1 MALVDQNRI
10 KASIAEDKVVNRPGG
25 IMQPKFSLGKVVE
38 KPSVFNFDYWREE
51 KAPLLAAWMK
61 MDPNE
66 QDRPDPGLT
75 FANLAPFKPM
85 EDLFPRTSVGWPKDE
100 PKAITTFA
108 PEGGDLI
115 GRLDGQLGYSKE
127 TARQG
132 DGPANAVAA
141 ALGRNVAA
149 SDAAPV
155 AAERSGLMAR
165 YTDEGLKLDGADK
178 IALVDYKTPYDER
191 KRKKSVERVGTIR
204 DLSDTTESTSVKA
217 AQTLLTELGYVTR
230 GIDGVSGDGTAS
242 ALRRFQENNNIP
254 VTGAL
259 DEATKTKLGEGRL
272 INYTPSNVVDTAFER
287 FADIEARAAHLGETD
302 YERVGI
308 TLAKGIVPDS
318 GLQYKLADGSVIDI
332 PGANSGTDRWTTLSN
347 AGVTRANFNPRSVII
362 DGATK
367 EGVRRGDFA
376 TDTDW
381 TKAVITAF
389 EDKLDDGIRSAVNRH
404 GFDAA
409 SISDAE
415 KSALLS
421 WGWNVGSGKFSTAG
435 NVYKELAED
444 NPSANVL
451 ADNML
456 RTFTVGGNV
465 INGSGNRRAIDLNE
479 LLEANEL
486 PTIATY
492 TPTILESGH
501 AAFKYTYTDGTT
513 RTVDTGTTSVDTNNW
528 TVDVT
533 VPVG

>member
-1 MALVDQNRI
+1 MALVDPNRI

-25 IMQPKFSLGKVVE
+25 IMQPKFNLSKVE
-38 KPSVFNFDYWREE
+38 KPSVFSFDYWREE
-51 KAPLLAAWMK
+51 KAPLLATWMK
-61 MDPNE
+61 MDPKE

-75 FANLAPFKPM
+75 FGNLAPFKPM
-85 EDLFPRTSVGWPKDE
+85 EDLFPRTSVGFPK
-100 PKAITTFA
+100 PAYA
-108 PEGGDLI
+108 PEGGNLI
-115 GRLDGQLGYSKE
+115 GRLDGQLGYTTE

-332 PGANSGTDRWTTLSN
+332 PNAIRERWTTLSN

-404 GFDAA
+404 GFAAA

-492 TPTILESGH
+492 TPIRLASGN
-501 AAFKYTYTDGTT
+501 AAFKYTYTDDTT
-513 RTVDTGTTSVDTNNW
+513 RTVDTGTTRVDTNNW

>member
-1 MALVDQNRI
+1 MAENMNGLGSKTKYEYPMAKAREGSKSIMDILFDFTGYTDPTPEYQKSPSKQISNADPLDNILPPLSRI
-10 KASIAEDKVVNRPGG
+10 LEKFNSELFINNMGIATLRP
-25 IMQPKFSLGKVVE
+25 PVSSTS
-38 KPSVFNFDYWREE
+38 PSSGF
-51 KAPLLAAWMK
+51 
-61 MDPNE
+61 
-66 QDRPDPGLT
+66 
-75 FANLAPFKPM
+75 
-85 EDLFPRTSVGWPKDE
+85 
-100 PKAITTFA
+100 
-108 PEGGDLI
+108 
-115 GRLDGQLGYSKE
+115 DGQLGYTTK

-132 DGPANAVAA
+132 DGPPNAVAA

-155 AAERSGLMAR
+155 VAPDAAPVAVERSGLMAR
-165 YTDEGLKLDGADK
+165 YIEEGLKLDGPDK
-178 IALVDYKTPYDER
+178 LIAVDFKTPYSDIR
-191 KRKKSVERVGTIR
+191 RKKSVERVGTIR

-230 GIDGVSGDGTAS
+230 GIDGVSGGGTAS
-242 ALRRFQENNNIP
+242 ALRRFQENNNVP

-302 YERVGI
+302 YETVGI

-332 PGANSGTDRWTTLSN
+332 PDANSGTERWTTLSN

-362 DGATK
+362 DGVKK

-389 EDKLDDGIRSAVNRH
+389 EDKLDDGIRSAGVSTA
-404 GFDAA
+404 G
-409 SISDAE
+409 ISDAE
-415 KSALLS
+415 KGALLS
-421 WGWNVGSGKFSTAG
+421 WGWNVGSGKFSGTRAK
-435 NVYKELAED
+435 NVYKELAKDEA
-444 NPSANVL
+444 PSASVL

-456 RTFTVGGNV
+456 TTFTVRDNV
-465 INGSGNRRAIDLNE
+465 INGLGNRRAIDLNE
-479 LLEANEL
+479 LLEANGL

-492 TPTILESGH
+492 TPIRLASGN
-501 AAFKYTYTDGTT
+501 AAFKYTYTDKTT
-513 RTVDTGTTSVDTNNW
+513 RTVDTNTTRVDTDNW